1 MMSSKKR
8 WNLWLAIGSV
18 LLALLLLFVVFPL
31 VLILYKSVLAPG
43 DGGFTLQYFQKFF
56 SKK

>member
-43 DGGFTLQYFQKFF
+43 DG
-56 SKK
+56 